1 MKKVLF
7 LAFVICTVFNS
18 VCLADYSNND
28 MWVSNTLDRIV
39 PNSVEH
45 INYNGF
51 SVTKVKVIALD
62 NNNLNMIYNDTF
74 WIDTDNQTWL
84 IQYNTHE
91 QEINNKWIILNSTI
105 NDPRLQSN
113 WRHYDANNSN
123 DDITSILQTID
134 ANRL

>member
-1 MKKVLF
+1 
-7 LAFVICTVFNS
+7 
-18 VCLADYSNND
+18 

-62 NNNLNMIYNDTF
+62 NNNLNMIYNNTF

-91 QEINNKWIILNSTI
+91 QEINNKWIVLNSTV
-105 NDPRLQSN
+105 NDPRLLSN